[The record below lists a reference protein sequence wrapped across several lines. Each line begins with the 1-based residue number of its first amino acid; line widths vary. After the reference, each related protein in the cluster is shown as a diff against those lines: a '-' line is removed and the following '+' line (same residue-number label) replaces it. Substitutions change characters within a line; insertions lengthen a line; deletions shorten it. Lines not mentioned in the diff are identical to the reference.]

1 MKKLLKINIV
11 VLIFLSSTLVSQS
24 SYEDSPYKLKRNLDT
39 YLVGFSLSVNIIAKI
54 KENQKAPL
62 TKLEINNLNSE
73 KIFKFDRKIT
83 NNWDTRSKTLS
94 DILLYSSIFFPAL
107 LYSKDKIRSDSQNFT
122 FIWLQAFGLNLGLTD
137 LTKTIFG
144 RKRPYLYGN
153 KATMK
158 EKLKSDNQRSFFS
171 GHTSVSAVSCF
182 IMAQMFKDYYP
193 NSKYSNYLWILAG
206 TVPALTGYM
215 RVKAGKHFYTDVIV
229 GYFVGAS
236 IGILIPSLHKNWY
249 LEL

>member
-1 MKKLLKINIV
+1 MKKLFKINIV
-11 VLIFLSSTLVSQS
+11 VSIYLLCALFSQNSS
-24 SYEDSPYKLKRNLDT
+24 SYKPFKLNRNLDT

-54 KENQKAPL
+54 KENQKTPL
-62 TKLEINNLNSE
+62 TPRDINNLNSE
-73 KIFKFDRKIT
+73 NVLRFDRKII
-83 NNWDTRSKTLS
+83 NNWDARSKIIS
-94 DILLYSSIFFPAL
+94 DVLLYSSIFFPAL
-107 LYSKDKIRSDSQNFT
+107 LYSKDKIRSDSKNFT
-122 FIWLQAFGLNLGLTD
+122 FIWLEAFGLNLGLTD

-153 KATMK
+153 KASMK

-193 NSKYSNYLWILAG
+193 NSKYSNYFWVLAG
-206 TVPALTGYM
+206 TVPAFTGYM

-236 IGILIPSLHKNWY
+236 IGILIPSLHKN
-249 LEL
+249 

>member
-1 MKKLLKINIV
+1 MKKLFKINII
-11 VLIFLSSTLVSQS
+11 VLIFLLCNLASQS
-24 SYEDSPYKLKRNLDT
+24 SRSNAPYKLDKKFDT
-39 YLVGFSLSVNIIAKI
+39 YLVGFSLCANVIAKV

-62 TKLEINNLNSE
+62 TKEEINNLNHQNIW
-73 KIFKFDRKIT
+73 KLDRNII
-83 NNWDTRSKTLS
+83 NNWNLRSKKIS
-94 DILLYSSIFFPAL
+94 DVLLYSSIFFPAL

-122 FIWLQAFGLNLGLTD
+122 FIWLEAFGLNLGLTD

-144 RKRPYLYGN
+144 RKRPYLYGD

-158 EKLKSDNQRSFFS
+158 DKLKNDNQRSFFS

-193 NSKYSNYLWILAG
+193 SSKLSNYVWLLAG
-206 TVPALTGYM
+206 TVPAVTGYM

-236 IGILIPSLHKNWY
+236 IGILIPSMHKK
-249 LEL
+249 